1 MHRGAALAA
10 MSYLSGFLEV
20 SLSSMIETVNSISDG
35 SFSVVSVQVVSHCG
49 EGLLSNLVYAL
60 LGVAAMSRVHKCSTI
75 LQQLAAICS
84 LCERTSWKGMLCW
97 KSLQGWLNSAV
108 SLFLL

>member
-1 MHRGAALAA
+1 LVISILNTMF
-10 MSYLSGFLEV
+10 SNFIGFLEV

-60 LGVAAMSRVHKCSTI
+60 LGVAAMSRV
-75 LQQLAAICS
+75 
-84 LCERTSWKGMLCW
+84 R
-97 KSLQGWLNSAV
+97 
-108 SLFLL
+108 FLSKISQKVVDGL

>member
-1 MHRGAALAA
+1 LIKQELLGTSGTLLEISFHKAAICCTAMHRGAALAA

-60 LGVAAMSRVHKCSTI
+60 LGVAAMSRV
-75 LQQLAAICS
+75 
-84 LCERTSWKGMLCW
+84 R
-97 KSLQGWLNSAV
+97 
-108 SLFLL
+108 FLSKISQKVVDGL

>member
-1 MHRGAALAA
+1 MF
-10 MSYLSGFLEV
+10 SNFIGFLEV

-60 LGVAAMSRVHKCSTI
+60 LGVAAMSRV
-75 LQQLAAICS
+75 
-84 LCERTSWKGMLCW
+84 R
-97 KSLQGWLNSAV
+97 
-108 SLFLL
+108 FLSKISQKVVDGL